1 MRGLLLLIIAGLF
14 TISACGGGEAS
25 NAQPVLAAA
34 TDTIIRQV
42 STRDT
47 IIKHVTA
54 SRDTI
59 IKHAVAD
66 CCNTTPRPPDCP
78 PLQLQ
83 MDTIIRQ

>member
-1 MRGLLLLIIAGLF
+1 MKGLLLLIIAGLL
-14 TISACGGGEAS
+14 TISACGGEAS
-25 NAQPVLAAA
+25 NAQAGLAAA

-78 PLQLQ
+78 PLQML